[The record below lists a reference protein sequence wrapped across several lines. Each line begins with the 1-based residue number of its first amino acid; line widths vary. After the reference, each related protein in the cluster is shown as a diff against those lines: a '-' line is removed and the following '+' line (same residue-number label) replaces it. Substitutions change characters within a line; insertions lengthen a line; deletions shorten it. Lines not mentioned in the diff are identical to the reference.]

1 MSQPPVERE
10 RRVLYTDFS
19 LPTDE
24 GARSPNE
31 AVLRRIR
38 GGRRHHRLPAAQPRV
53 DVTTA

>member
-1 MSQPPVERE
+1 VVAVS
-10 RRVLYTDFS
+10 L

-38 GGRRHHRLPAAQPRV
+38 QGAPTTVSQTPSRV
-53 DVTTA
+53 RPTA

>member
-1 MSQPPVERE
+1 MSQPPEVRE

-24 GARSPNE
+24 GDRSPNE

-38 GGRRHHRLPAAQPRV
+38 QGAPTTVSQMPSRV
-53 DVTTA
+53 RPLG

>member
-1 MSQPPVERE
+1 MSRE

-31 AVLRRIR
+31 AVLKRIR
-38 GGRRHHRLPAAQPRV
+38 EGAPTTVSQVPSRV
-53 DVTTA
+53 ADG